1 MHLKYLFKDIM
12 HSPIFCQI
20 YRVTV
25 VAIHHNEQLNCQNL
39 MWKGV
44 FVNWNKS
51 KCIRSK
57 NLPEALMSMF
67 IETLDVYKTKSQM
80 L

>member
-1 MHLKYLFKDIM
+1 M
-12 HSPIFCQI
+12 HSLIFCQI

-25 VAIHHNEQLNCQNL
+25 VAIHHNEQLNYQNL

-44 FVNWNKS
+44 LVNWNKS
-51 KCIRSK
+51 KYIRSK